1 MIDAKFAPYAALVL
15 RVGCGIMFL
24 AHGLR
29 LKAFM
34 FSLPGTAQTLE
45 FIGLPVFLT
54 HLVFAA
60 ETVGGMLLI
69 VGYTLA
75 GSGRWCSQS

>member
-15 RVGCGIMFL
+15 RVGFGIMFL
-24 AHGLR
+24 AHGLL

-75 GSGRWCSQS
+75 GSWRC